1 MLTDTDSVPSNEETD
16 VVVTTDVDSP
26 GVEEIDDGISVPTV
40 GVVRVPVDSTLSEGV
55 KVC

>member
-1 MLTDTDSVPSNEETD
+1 MLTETDSVPSNEETD

-26 GVEEIDDGISVPTV
+26 GVEEIDDGVSVPTV
-40 GVVRVPVDSTLSEGV
+40 VVVTEPVIGTLSDVV